1 MIQNPNVAGS
11 GSVET
16 ATIQVYV
23 DRNPNPDYGIYYVSP
38 DGTPS
43 FKDLT
48 TAPFSIQ
55 VKNGSFVFPI
65 VPFDMDQQYLSGGLS
80 VIQGTEAYSNITA
93 RLQYLVYVYGNGAIS
108 GPT

>member
-1 MIQNPNVAGS
+1 MIQNPSVLDS

-16 ATIQVYV
+16 ATIQVDV
-23 DRNPNPDYGIYYVSP
+23 DRLSSLGHGIYYISP
-38 DGTPS
+38 DGTSS
-43 FKDLT
+43 FKDFT

-55 VKNGSFVFPI
+55 VKNGSFVLPA

-80 VIQGTEAYSNITA
+80 VIQGTEAYSNITGQ
-93 RLQYLVYVYGNGAIS
+93 LQYLIYVYGNGAIS

>member
-1 MIQNPNVAGS
+1 MIQNPSVAGS

-16 ATIQVYV
+16 ATIQVDV
-23 DRNPNPDYGIYYVSP
+23 NMTPTTGYGIYYISP
-38 DGTPS
+38 DGTSS
-43 FKDLT
+43 FKGFT

-55 VKNGSFVFPI
+55 VKNGSFVLP
-65 VPFDMDQQYLSGGLS
+65 VAPFDMYQDYLSGGLS

-93 RLQYLVYVYGNGAIS
+93 YLQCLVYVYGNGAIS

>member
-1 MIQNPNVAGS
+1 MIQNPSVAGS

-16 ATIQVYV
+16 ATIQVDV
-23 DRNPNPDYGIYYVSP
+23 DRVPVRDHGIYYISP
-38 DGTPS
+38 DGTSS
-43 FKDLT
+43 FKDFT

-55 VKNGSFVFPI
+55 VKNGSFVLPV

-80 VIQGTEAYSNITA
+80 VIQGTEAYSDITA
-93 RLQYLVYVYGNGAIS
+93 HLQYLVYVYGNGAIS

>member
-1 MIQNPNVAGS
+1 MIQNSSVAGS
-11 GSVET
+11 GGVET
-16 ATIQVYV
+16 ATIQVDV
-23 DRNPNPDYGIYYVSP
+23 DRDPNPDYGIYYVSP
-38 DGTPS
+38 DGTSS

-65 VPFDMDQQYLSGGLS
+65 VSFDMDQQRLSGGLS
-80 VIQGTEAYSNITA
+80 VIQGTEAYPAVSGYTN
-93 RLQYLVYVYGNGAIS
+93 YLIYVYGNGAIS

>member
-1 MIQNPNVAGS
+1 MIQNPSVAGS

-16 ATIQVYV
+16 ATIQVNLGQ
-23 DRNPNPDYGIYYVSP
+23 NPHPDCGIYYISP
-38 DGTPS
+38 DGTSS

-55 VKNGSFVFPI
+55 VKNGSFVLPI
-65 VPFDMDQQYLSGGLS
+65 VEFDMVQDYLSGGLS
-80 VIQGTEAYSNITA
+80 VIQGTEAYSAAVGYT
-93 RLQYLVYVYGNGAIS
+93 QYLIYVYGNGAIS

>member
-1 MIQNPNVAGS
+1 MIQNPSVVGS

-16 ATIQVYV
+16 ATIQVNLGQAR
-23 DRNPNPDYGIYYVSP
+23 DPDYGIYYISP
-38 DGTPS
+38 DGTSS
-43 FKDLT
+43 FKDFT

-55 VKNGSFVFPI
+55 VKNGSFVLPA

-80 VIQGTEAYSNITA
+80 VIQGTEAYSDITA
-93 RLQYLVYVYGNGAIS
+93 YLQYLVYVYGNGAIS

>member
-1 MIQNPNVAGS
+1 MIQNPSVVGS

-16 ATIQVYV
+16 ATIQVDV
-23 DRNPNPDYGIYYVSP
+23 DRDPNPDYGIYYVSP
-38 DGTPS
+38 DGTSS

-55 VKNGSFVFPI
+55 VKNGSFVLP
-65 VPFDMDQQYLSGGLS
+65 VTPFDMGQQFLSGGLS
-80 VIQGTEAYSNITA
+80 IIQDTELYPASTGYT
-93 RLQYLVYVYGNGAIS
+93 QYLIYVYGNGAIS

>member
-11 GSVET
+11 ESVET
-16 ATIQVYV
+16 ATIQVDV
-23 DRNPNPDYGIYYVSP
+23 DRSPLPVHGIYYVSP
-38 DGTPS
+38 DGSSS
-43 FKDLT
+43 FKDFT

-55 VKNGSFVFPI
+55 VKNGSFVLPA

-80 VIQGTEAYSNITA
+80 VIQGTEAYSASTGYT
-93 RLQYLVYVYGNGAIS
+93 QYLIYVYGNGAIS